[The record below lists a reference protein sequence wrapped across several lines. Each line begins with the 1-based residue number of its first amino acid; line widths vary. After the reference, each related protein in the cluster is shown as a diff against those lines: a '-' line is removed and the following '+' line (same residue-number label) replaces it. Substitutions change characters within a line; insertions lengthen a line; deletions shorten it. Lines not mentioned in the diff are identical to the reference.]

1 MQIFRVQTLINIRLL
16 LFAQIRSIAM
26 ILHFPGYYVTTLIIF
41 YYHRRVL
48 KVEHWIGILTLSL
61 SENCEKQRSANW
73 TRALRWCH
81 VLHSRWCWSVGR
93 SVASSCLQANIIL
106 YTHVTDAQRTRR
118 DTKEC
123 EGDFAKRRTRIAI
136 PSLIAAPTPPLTA
149 TALPLCLLRVLIIKV
164 RLI

>member
-93 SVASSCLQANIIL
+93 LVLFAGKYNII
-106 YTHVTDAQRTRR
+106 YARDGCTENPTRYER
-118 DTKEC
+118 MRRR
-123 EGDFAKRRTRIAI
+123 FPKRRTRIAI
-136 PSLIAAPTPPLTA
+136 PSLIAAPPLH
-149 TALPLCLLRVLIIKV
+149 
-164 RLI
+164 